1 MKQIV
6 KPIDGVLHLI
16 AYDQQGRE
24 LWSLQQSN
32 QIVNGA
38 YEIAAEALAG
48 LPNAAISKV
57 AAGTNGTAPTENDT
71 SITDPTIVDVQ
82 TVEYPAPD
90 TVRFNFT
97 FGYMDAAGKS
107 IAEFGLLTT
116 DGRLFARKVRQP
128 IEKTE
133 YMTIKGSWEI
143 SGAGMAKTPTEAPK
157 YPITLTIDNYKTGD
171 VEDKGKWPIIS
182 LYGVGDAD
190 NVADYKIYLFRRTK
204 GRYKFA
210 SGLLDR
216 RVKYPR
222 PGGIPSMGYLS
233 GRQILPLNLETNRS
247 TKR

>member
-97 FGYMDAAGKS
+97 FGYMDAPES
-107 IAEFGLLTT
+107 
-116 DGRLFARKVRQP
+116 RSP
-128 IEKTE
+128 
-133 YMTIKGSWEI
+133 
-143 SGAGMAKTPTEAPK
+143 
-157 YPITLTIDNYKTGD
+157 
-171 VEDKGKWPIIS
+171 
-182 LYGVGDAD
+182 
-190 NVADYKIYLFRRTK
+190 
-204 GRYKFA
+204 
-210 SGLLDR
+210 
-216 RVKYPR
+216 
-222 PGGIPSMGYLS
+222 
-233 GRQILPLNLETNRS
+233 NLGC
-247 TKR
+247 